1 MTNTQI
7 IDVEL
12 SRPGWQANIFAV
24 AGDRYSRYIEV
35 HLYNGGQPYKPPSG
49 TTCVIGWW
57 RNDTEYGSYNSVM
70 TDDHS
75 TRQAWSIDGNV
86 VTIELNWQIAQKA
99 GKVGVNVALIGTDG
113 SRISTWE
120 MLCDV
125 QRGPVAEAD
134 DPTLPSESATDAANR
149 AEAAA
154 NRAEA
159 AAERSE
165 AVADE
170 LENIVKDGPVVSVN
184 GKTGRVQLSASD
196 IPFDNAGTPF
206 VSTTVQDA
214 IEELLGIGTASS
226 TITVTAPAGV
236 VVTVSKGDK
245 SYTQTVGEDGA
256 ALSFKVFETGEWTVS
271 AVLNGRPY
279 KRTVNVAEAGG
290 SYSVE
295 LSYFSATL
303 TATAVAGA
311 TVTATCG
318 ETVVTGQAA
327 GNGQAALEIKLP
339 GNYVVQ
345 ATMANSYGNAT
356 SNSQAVN
363 VVDNSGSY
371 TATVKFIRLTV
382 EVDSGSQITIS
393 KGDTNISLTGTGSD
407 QVYLPSTGTWAVTAS
422 KDDQDASAEVEC
434 SAYQDYSVELAYIQ
448 EVLDD
453 NSWEMIKRVADAD
466 EGANWWSVGDT
477 KSIVLNGKIG
487 ILQANVMA
495 IDVFILG
502 FNHNASREGQHLIH
516 FAIGKISGKQVA
528 LCDSQYNDYT
538 SSTCFHMNSSDD
550 NDGGWNQSYMRKTI
564 LGNSGSPSSPPSNSL
579 LAALP
584 ADLRA
589 VMQSVNKYT
598 DNTGHSSSSSG
609 AVTATVDWLWLLA
622 EFELYGSRTY
632 ANQYERNSQ
641 QQYDYFKA
649 GNPKTFGKHNATGTV
664 VWAWSRSPHYN
675 FYNRFV
681 IFGTDGTATG
691 NIASGSGGLFAG
703 FAV

>member
-24 AGDRYSRYIEV
+24 AGDMYSRYIEV
-35 HLYNGGQPYKPPSG
+35 HLYNGGQPYEPPSG
-49 TTCVIGWW
+49 TTCMIGWW
-57 RNDTEYGSYNSVM
+57 RNDTEFGSYNSVM

-75 TRQAWSIDGNV
+75 TRQAWRIDGNV

-154 NRAEA
+154 
-159 AAERSE
+159 ERSE

-214 IEELLGIGTASS
+214 ILENIVKDDPVVSVNGKTGRVQLSASDIPFDNAGTPFVSTTVQDAIEELLGIGGGGGGGTASS
-226 TITVTAPAGV
+226 TITVTAPAGA

-245 SYTQTVGEDGA
+245 SYTKTVGEDGA
-256 ALSFKVFETGEWTVS
+256 ALSFKVRETGNWTVS
-271 AVLNGRPY
+271 AVLNGRTY

-295 LSYFSATL
+295 L
-303 TATAVAGA
+303 
-311 TVTATCG
+311 
-318 ETVVTGQAA
+318 
-327 GNGQAALEIKLP
+327 
-339 GNYVVQ
+339 
-345 ATMANSYGNAT
+345 
-356 SNSQAVN
+356 
-363 VVDNSGSY
+363 
-371 TATVKFIRLTV
+371 
-382 EVDSGSQITIS
+382 
-393 KGDTNISLTGTGSD
+393 GDIQGD
-407 QVYLPSTGTWAVTAS
+407 
-422 KDDQDASAEVEC
+422 
-434 SAYQDYSVELAYIQ
+434 IQ
-448 EVLDD
+448 EVLGD
-453 NSWEMIKRVADAD
+453 NSWAVIKRVADAD

-477 KSIVLNGKIG
+477 KRIVLNGKIG

-502 FNHNASREGQHLIH
+502 FNHNAIREGQHLIH

-528 LCDSQYNDYT
+528 LCDNYYNSNSNY
-538 SSTCFHMNSSDD
+538 TCFHMNNSDD
-550 NDGGWNQSYMRKTI
+550 NGGGWNQSYMRKTI
-564 LGNSGSPSSPPSNSL
+564 LGNSGSPSSPPADSL

-598 DNTGHSSSSSG
+598 DNTGHSSNSSG
-609 AVTATVDWLWLLA
+609 AVTVTEDFLFLLA
-622 EFELYGSRTY
+622 EFELYGSRKY
-632 ANQYERNSQ
+632 ANPYERNSQ

-664 VWAWSRSPHYN
+664 VWAWSRSPNSSSTNY
-675 FYNRFV
+675 FLTFDK
-681 IFGTDGTATG
+681 DGTSFSNGARH
-691 NIASGSGGLFAG
+691 SGGLFAG